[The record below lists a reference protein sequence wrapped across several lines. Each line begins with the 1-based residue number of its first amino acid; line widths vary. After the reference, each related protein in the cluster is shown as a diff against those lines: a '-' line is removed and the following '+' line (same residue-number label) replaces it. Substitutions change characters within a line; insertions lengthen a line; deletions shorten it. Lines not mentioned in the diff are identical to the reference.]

1 MLRLANIFNTCN
13 EIHNLQNLK
22 LFSVVSQLSQ
32 TKASFILRLFI
43 ANEVLSYNVNWMD
56 NEIDEIFCN
65 MWLYQTTSVD
75 RLHNANNWNMLLMTS
90 SVIYLLLYTYH
101 ILI

>member
-1 MLRLANIFNTCN
+1 MKI
-13 EIHNLQNLK
+13 I
-22 LFSVVSQLSQ
+22 SVVSQLSQ
-32 TKASFILRLFI
+32 TKANILSKLFI
-43 ANEVLSYNVNWMD
+43 ANALLSYNVNWMD

-75 RLHNANNWNMLLMTS
+75 RLHNANNWNILLMTS

>member
-1 MLRLANIFNTCN
+1 MKI
-13 EIHNLQNLK
+13 I
-22 LFSVVSQLSQ
+22 SVVFQLSQ
-32 TKASFILRLFI
+32 TKANILSKLFI
-43 ANEVLSYNVNWMD
+43 ANELLSYNVNWMD

-65 MWLYQTTSVD
+65 MWLYQTISV
-75 RLHNANNWNMLLMTS
+75 HKANNWNMLLLTS